1 MAALWCKIG
10 GHCGVAFQ
18 GIAAIPSEA
27 SMSQLMTGKQA
38 LLEMLKAEGVD
49 YIFGNPGTSE
59 GPIIDLLGD
68 YPEFRYILTLQESVA
83 VGMGEA
89 YARARNRASF
99 VSLHVDSGL
108 ANGIALMLD
117 ALNTGTPM
125 VVTSANYDIRKTN
138 ETITDLAAL
147 VRPVTKWAV
156 ELSHPDQIPS
166 AIRRAFNEANSHP
179 KGPVY
184 VGFTSNAL
192 EGMAE
197 MNIAPSRPVY
207 DDARPSDEGIAQAAT
222 LLMDSSRPL
231 MMVGDR
237 VSDDGAVE
245 EAVKLAELMGLPVY
259 QARGAEVSFPT
270 THPQYQGGMSL
281 RVASQRA
288 ALQEVDLV
296 LAVGSDPFEELF
308 YWGDVILPPE
318 AKLVHIDPEAGR
330 VGRSEP
336 TDVGIVAHCGLALK
350 DLMAALEE
358 RLSPGDM
365 AEIDRRREVA
375 VTEARRRREAFEE
388 SVAGKWDNSPMT
400 PARMMAELA
409 AAIPDN
415 AIVVDDSISN
425 RGTMRHYFQA
435 RERGDLRGVRG
446 QSIGGGIGATMGTQ
460 CAYPD
465 RPVFGIIGDG
475 SAMMTIQGLWTAA
488 NDNIPCI
495 FVICNNGMYRVLKV
509 NFNVYQEEILEL
521 PETSGG
527 RLLYSDFATPFDM
540 AAIANSMGVHGETI
554 TDPAQ
559 IKPAVD
565 RAVASGKPAL
575 LDMVIDG
582 SL

>member
-1 MAALWCKIG
+1 
-10 GHCGVAFQ
+10 
-18 GIAAIPSEA
+18 
-27 SMSQLMTGKQA
+27 MSQMMTGKQA

-89 YARARNRASF
+89 YARAIGKASF

-125 VVTSANYDIRKTN
+125 VVTSANYDARKVN
-138 ETITDLAAL
+138 ETITDLANL
-147 VRPVTKWAV
+147 VRPVTKWAT
-156 ELSHPDQIPS
+156 ELTLPDQIPS
-166 AIRRAFNEANSHP
+166 VIRRAFNEANTHP

-207 DDARPSDEGIAQAAT
+207 DAPRPSAEGIAQAAS
-222 LLMDSSRPL
+222 LLMDASRPL
-231 MMVGDR
+231 MLVGDR
-237 VSDDGAVE
+237 LSDDGAAEQAVE
-245 EAVKLAELMGLPVY
+245 LAELIGLPVY
-259 QARGAEVSFPT
+259 QARGAEVAFPT
-270 THPQYQGGMSL
+270 THPQYMGPLSL
-281 RVASQRA
+281 RVSAQRA
-288 ALQEVDLV
+288 VLQRVDAV

-318 AKLVHIDPEAGR
+318 AKLIHIDSDASKI
-330 VGRSEP
+330 GRSEP
-336 TDVGIVAHCGLALK
+336 TDVGIVGHCGLALT
-350 DLMAALEE
+350 DLIAALKE

-365 AEIDRRREVA
+365 PEIEERKQA
-375 VTEARRRREAFEE
+375 VTAERQRRREAFEE
-388 SVAGKWDNSPMT
+388 SVAEKWDHKPMT
-400 PARMMAELA
+400 PARMMSELSA
-409 AAIPDN
+409 ALPDN

-460 CAYPD
+460 CAYPN

-475 SAMMTIQGLWTAA
+475 SAMMTVQGLWTAA
-488 NDNIPCI
+488 NDNIPCV
-495 FVICNNGMYRVLKV
+495 FVICNNGSYRVLKS
-509 NFNVYQEEILEL
+509 
-521 PETSGG
+521 TSTST
-527 RLLYSDFATPFDM
+527 RKKSWSCRRP
-540 AAIANSMGVHGETI
+540 
-554 TDPAQ
+554 PAE
-559 IKPAVD
+559 
-565 RAVASGKPAL
+565 G
-575 LDMVIDG
+575 
-582 SL
+582 

>member
-1 MAALWCKIG
+1 
-10 GHCGVAFQ
+10 
-18 GIAAIPSEA
+18 
-27 SMSQLMTGKQA
+27 MSQLMTGKQA

-59 GPIIDLLGD
+59 GPIIDLIGD

-89 YARARNRASF
+89 YARATGRASF

-125 VVTSANYDIRKTN
+125 VVTSANYDARKVN
-138 ETITDLAAL
+138 ETITDLANL

-156 ELSHPDQIPS
+156 ELNHPDQIPS
-166 AIRRAFNEANSHP
+166 VIRRAFNEANSHP

-197 MNIAPSRPVY
+197 MNIVPSRQVH
-207 DDARPSDEGIAQAAT
+207 DAVRPGADGIAEAAT
-222 LLMDSSRPL
+222 LLMDASRP
-231 MMVGDR
+231 MMLVGDR
-237 VSDDGAVE
+237 LSDDGALDQAVE
-245 EAVKLAELMGLPVY
+245 LAELMGLPVY
-259 QARGAEVSFPT
+259 QARGAEVAFPT
-270 THPQYQGGMSL
+270 AHDQFLGALSL
-281 RVASQRA
+281 RVSQQRA
-288 ALQEVDLV
+288 VLRDVDLV
-296 LAVGSDPFEELF
+296 VAVGSDPFEELF

-318 AKLVHIDPEAGR
+318 ARLVHIDPDRKAI
-330 VGRSEP
+330 GRSEP
-336 TDVGIVAHCGLALK
+336 THVGIVGHCGLALS
-350 DLMAALEE
+350 DLIADVKE
-358 RLSPGDM
+358 RLSPGDF
-365 AEIDRRREVA
+365 AEIERRKQA
-375 VTEARRRREAFEE
+375 VIQQRRDGRAAFEA
-388 SVAGKWDNSPMT
+388 SVAEKWDHKPMT
-400 PARMMAELA
+400 PARMMSELA
-409 AAIPDN
+409 DAIPDN

-425 RGTMRHYFQA
+425 RGVMRHYFQA
-435 RERGDLRGVRG
+435 ERRGDLRGYRG
-446 QSIGGGIGATMGTQ
+446 QSIGGGMGTTMGTQ
-460 CAYPD
+460 CANPD

-509 NFNVYQEEILEL
+509 NFNVYQQDVLEL

-527 RLLYSDFATPFDM
+527 RLLYSDFGTPFDM
-540 AAIANSMGVHGETI
+540 AAIANSMGVYGERI
-554 TDPAQ
+554 TEPSQ

-582 SL
+582 AL

>member
-1 MAALWCKIG
+1 M
-10 GHCGVAFQ
+10 
-18 GIAAIPSEA
+18 P
-27 SMSQLMTGKQA
+27 QLMTGKQA
-38 LLEMLKAEGVD
+38 MLEMLKAEGVD

-68 YPEFRYILTLQESVA
+68 YPEFRYILALQESVA
-83 VGMGEA
+83 MGMGES
-89 YARARNRASF
+89 YARATGKASF

-125 VVTSANYDIRKTN
+125 VVTSANYDARKVN
-138 ETITDLAAL
+138 EVITDLAQL

-156 ELSHPDQIPS
+156 ELTLPDQIPS
-166 AIRRAFNEANSHP
+166 VIRRAFNEANSHP

-197 MNIAPSRPVY
+197 MNIVPSRPVY
-207 DDARPSDEGIAQAAT
+207 DAPRPSAEGIAQAAA
-222 LLMDSSRPL
+222 LLMDSSRPML
-231 MMVGDR
+231 LVGDR
-237 VSDDGAVE
+237 LSDDGAVD
-245 EAVKLAELMGLPVY
+245 EAVDLAELMGLPVY
-259 QARGAEVSFPT
+259 QARGAEVAFPT
-270 THPQYQGGMSL
+270 THGQFQGSLSL
-281 RVASQRA
+281 RVAGQRA
-288 ALQEVDLV
+288 ALQTFDLV

-318 AKLVHIDPEAGR
+318 AKLVHIDPDASR
-330 VGRSEP
+330 IGRSEP
-336 TDVGIVAHCGLALK
+336 TDVGIVGNCKLSLADLIAALK
-350 DLMAALEE
+350 E

-365 AEIDRRREVA
+365 PEIEERKGVA
-375 VTEARRRREAFEE
+375 VDEARRRRAAYEE
-388 SVAGKWDNSPMT
+388 SVAEKWDHSPMT

-425 RGTMRHYFQA
+425 RGVMRHYFQA
-435 RERGDLRGVRG
+435 LKRGDLRGYRG
-446 QSIGGGIGATMGTQ
+446 QSIGGGIGTTMGTQ
-460 CAYPD
+460 CANPD
-465 RPVFGIIGDG
+465 RTVFGIIGDG
-475 SAMMTIQGLWTAA
+475 SAMMTVQGLWTAA

-495 FVICNNGMYRVLKV
+495 FVICNNGSYRVLKV

-540 AAIANSMGVHGETI
+540 AAIANSMGVHGERI

>member
-1 MAALWCKIG
+1 
-10 GHCGVAFQ
+10 
-18 GIAAIPSEA
+18 
-27 SMSQLMTGKQA
+27 MSQLMTGKQA
-38 LLEMLKAEGVD
+38 LLEMLKAEGVE

-83 VGMGEA
+83 MGMGEA
-89 YARARNRASF
+89 YARATGKASF

-125 VVTSANYDIRKTN
+125 VVTSANYDARKVN
-138 ETITDLAAL
+138 ETITDLANM

-156 ELSHPDQIPS
+156 ELDHADQIPS
-166 AIRRAFNEANSHP
+166 VIRRAFNEANSHP

-197 MNIAPSRPVY
+197 MNIVPSRPVH
-207 DDARPSDEGIAQAAT
+207 DATRPSADGIAQAAS
-222 LLMDSSRPL
+222 LLMDASRP
-231 MMVGDR
+231 MMLVGDR
-237 VSDDGAVE
+237 LSDDDALDQAVE
-245 EAVKLAELMGLPVY
+245 LAELMGLPVY
-259 QARGAEVSFPT
+259 HARGAEVSFPT
-270 THPQYQGGMSL
+270 THDQFLGALSL
-281 RVASQRA
+281 RVTQQREV
-288 ALQEVDLV
+288 LQDVDLV

-308 YWGDVILPPE
+308 YWGDVILPAE
-318 AKLVHIDPEAGR
+318 AKLVHIDPDR
-330 VGRSEP
+330 SKIGRSEP
-336 TDVGIVAHCGLALK
+336 TDLGIVGHCGLALT
-350 DLMAALEE
+350 DLISAVKE

-365 AEIDRRREVA
+365 AEIEQRKTAVVATRRSARA
-375 VTEARRRREAFEE
+375 SFEASAAEN
-388 SVAGKWDNSPMT
+388 WDHKPMT
-400 PARMMAELA
+400 PARMMSELA
-409 AAIPDN
+409 DAIPDN

-425 RGTMRHYFQA
+425 RGMMRHYFQG
-435 RERGDLRGVRG
+435 ENRGDLRGYRG
-446 QSIGGGIGATMGTQ
+446 QSIGGGMGTTMGTQ
-460 CAYPD
+460 CANPD

-509 NFNVYQEEILEL
+509 NFNVYQQEVLQLE
-521 PETSGG
+521 ETSGG
-527 RLLYSDFATPFDM
+527 RLMYSEFGTPFDM
-540 AAIANSMGVHGETI
+540 AAIANSMGVHGERI
-554 TDPAQ
+554 TEPSQ

>member
-1 MAALWCKIG
+1 
-10 GHCGVAFQ
+10 
-18 GIAAIPSEA
+18 
-27 SMSQLMTGKQA
+27 MSQMMTGKQA
-38 LLEMLKAEGVD
+38 LLEMLKAEGVG

-89 YARARNRASF
+89 YARATGRASF

-125 VVTSANYDIRKTN
+125 VVTSANYDARKVN
-138 ETITDLAAL
+138 ETITDLADL
-147 VRPVTKWAV
+147 VRPVTKWSV
-156 ELSHPDQIPS
+156 ELDHPDQIPS
-166 AIRRAFNEANSHP
+166 VIRRAFNEANSHP

-197 MNIAPSRPVY
+197 MNIVPSRPVH
-207 DDARPSDEGIAQAAT
+207 DDTRPSPEGIAQAAS

-237 VSDDGAVE
+237 LSDDNALDQAVE
-245 EAVKLAELMGLPVY
+245 LAELMGLPVY
-259 QARGAEVSFPT
+259 QARGAEVAFPT
-270 THPQYQGGMSL
+270 THDQFMGALSL
-281 RVASQRA
+281 RVTPQRE
-288 ALQEVDLV
+288 ALQDVDLV

-318 AKLVHIDPEAGR
+318 AKLVHIDPDR
-330 VGRSEP
+330 SRIGRSEP
-336 TDVGIVAHCGLALK
+336 TDVGIVGNCAVSLAELIVAVK
-350 DLMAALEE
+350 E

-365 AEIDRRREVA
+365 AEIEQRKNAVA
-375 VTEARRRREAFEE
+375 EAKVSSRTAFEE
-388 SVAGKWDNSPMT
+388 SVAENWDHKPMT
-400 PARMMAELA
+400 PARMMSELA
-409 AAIPDN
+409 DAIPAN
-415 AIVVDDSISN
+415 AVVVDDSISN
-425 RGTMRHYFQA
+425 RGVMRHYFQA
-435 RERGDLRGVRG
+435 QQRGDLRGYRG
-446 QSIGGGIGATMGTQ
+446 QSIGGGMGTTMGTQ
-460 CAYPD
+460 CANPD

-509 NFNVYQEEILEL
+509 NFNVYQQDILEL

-527 RLLYSDFATPFDM
+527 RLLYSDFGTPFDM
-540 AAIANSMGVHGETI
+540 AAIANSMGVHGERI
-554 TDPAQ
+554 TEPSQ

-565 RAVASGKPAL
+565 RAIASGKPAL

>member
-1 MAALWCKIG
+1 
-10 GHCGVAFQ
+10 
-18 GIAAIPSEA
+18 
-27 SMSQLMTGKQA
+27 MSQLMTGKQA

-89 YARARNRASF
+89 YARATGRASF

-125 VVTSANYDIRKTN
+125 VVTSANYDARKVN
-138 ETITDLAAL
+138 ETITDLANL
-147 VRPVTKWAV
+147 VRPVTKWSV
-156 ELSHPDQIPS
+156 ELDHADQIPS
-166 AIRRAFNEANSHP
+166 VIRRAFNEANSHP

-197 MNIAPSRPVY
+197 MNIVPSSPVH
-207 DDARPSDEGIAQAAT
+207 DATRPSAEGIAQAAS

-237 VSDDGAVE
+237 VSDDDAIDQAVE
-245 EAVKLAELMGLPVY
+245 LAELMGLPVY
-259 QARGAEVSFPT
+259 QARGAEVAFPT
-270 THPQYQGGMSL
+270 THDQFMGALSL
-281 RVASQRA
+281 RVTQQRA
-288 ALQEVDLV
+288 VLQDVDLV

-308 YWGDVILPPE
+308 YWGDVILPAD
-318 AKLVHIDPEAGR
+318 AKLVHIDPDR
-330 VGRSEP
+330 SKIGRSEP
-336 TDVGIVAHCGLALK
+336 TDVGIVGNCALALS
-350 DLMAALEE
+350 DLIAAVKE

-365 AEIDRRREVA
+365 SEINQRKAGVA
-375 VTEARRRREAFEE
+375 EARRAGRAAFEE
-388 SVAGKWDNSPMT
+388 SVAENWDHRPMT
-400 PARMMAELA
+400 PARMMSELA
-409 AAIPDN
+409 DAIPDN

-425 RGTMRHYFQA
+425 RGVMRHYFQA
-435 RERGDLRGVRG
+435 QRRGDLRGYRG
-446 QSIGGGIGATMGTQ
+446 QSIGGGMGTTMGTQ
-460 CAYPD
+460 CANPD

-509 NFNVYQEEILEL
+509 NFNVYQQDILEL

-527 RLLYSDFATPFDM
+527 RLLYSDFGTPFDM
-540 AAIANSMGVHGETI
+540 AAIANSMGVHGERI
-554 TDPAQ
+554 TEPSQ